1 LPPDSTNPLINANF
15 FMWDTKRCNDEQA
28 KKATADIRNRI
39 ADKLNIDLGQPA
51 KPPYFSALDDQLKPI
66 WRHHKLISMLTFH
79 FGVPPAH
86 VLKRARD
93 LNIVVGATATSVEE
107 ARVVAGLAGASAVG
121 CDFIV
126 AQGYEA
132 GGHRGTFDIDGTG
145 DERLPTVEL
154 VKRIVADQKQRP
166 MPVVAAGG
174 IMTVDH
180 IREAQSAGAVA
191 MQACV

>member
-66 WRHHKLISMLTFH
+66 WRHHKLISM
-79 FGVPPAH
+79 
-86 VLKRARD
+86 LKRARD